1 MDIEERYSTQNSQDS
16 KPKYLQKGVNN
27 TVHSVKINKD
37 KKEEKKRNS
46 VKLEK

>member
-27 TVHSVKINKD
+27 AVHSSKTIKD
-37 KKEEKKRNS
+37 KKIEK
-46 VKLEK
+46 